1 MSEKSKK
8 SRCVK
13 SAASQRSHKNSK
25 SALTKAHNK
34 TKQSIEVKQ
43 KILHAAEEWLIK
55 KGYHTFSMRNIANEC
70 NISVG
75 NLAYH
80 FPKKE
85 LLINALLDK
94 LISFYLKGCS
104 LSFLKQQS
112 QKEPGIEGL
121 MNWLLKDAAKNR
133 TARLNRELWMLSS
146 HFPEVRKKFN
156 YVYDVLISNVVE
168 LLSQKYPHL
177 TQQKLDAIGSFI
189 AIITEGTCIIYGGR
203 YKGTIP
209 FAEFNSAAVKI
220 LREYIN
226 S

>member
-1 MSEKSKK
+1 MRKKSKK
-8 SRCVK
+8 SGCVK
-13 SAASQRSHKNSK
+13 SVASQRRHKDSK
-25 SALTKAHNK
+25 SFLTKARNK

-94 LISFYLKGCS
+94 LVSFYLEGCS
-104 LSFLKQQS
+104 LSFLEQQS
-112 QKEPGIEGL
+112 QKEQGIEGL

-133 TARLNRELWMLSS
+133 TTRLNRELWMLSS

-156 YVYDVLISNVVE
+156 SVYDALIGNVVE
-168 LLSQKYPHL
+168 LVSQKYPHL
-177 TQQKLDAIGSFI
+177 TPQKLDAIGSLI
-189 AIITEGTCIIYGGR
+189 AVLTEGTCIIYGGR

-209 FAEFNSAAVKI
+209 FAEFNSAAVKV
-220 LREYIN
+220 LTEYIN